1 MSEPGLP
8 KHVLDR
14 VERRWA
20 SRLAKEA
27 VSWRSE
33 KPELG
38 DQTAVVDRSG
48 RLVPVT
54 FKRSAIP
61 LPRTA

>member
-1 MSEPGLP
+1 MSEGGLP
-8 KHVLDR
+8 KHLLDR
-14 VERRWA
+14 AERRWA

-33 KPELG
+33 KPKLG
-38 DQTAVVDRSG
+38 DRAAVVDRSG

-54 FKRSAIP
+54 FKRSA